1 MKRHMI
7 AKTTLT
13 EVANACGEASATLAR
28 FRALLAGAANLNA
41 PCIPHA
47 INDLRRVAVE
57 IECAAV
63 ALASAHRATL
73 GAAE

>member
-1 MKRHMI
+1 MHQ
-7 AKTTLT
+7 KTTLT
-13 EVANACGEASATLAR
+13 QVADACGEASTTLAR
-28 FRALLAGAANLNA
+28 YRSLLVGAANLNA

-47 INDLRRVAVE
+47 ISDLRRAAVE

-63 ALASAHRATL
+63 ALAQAQRTAQ